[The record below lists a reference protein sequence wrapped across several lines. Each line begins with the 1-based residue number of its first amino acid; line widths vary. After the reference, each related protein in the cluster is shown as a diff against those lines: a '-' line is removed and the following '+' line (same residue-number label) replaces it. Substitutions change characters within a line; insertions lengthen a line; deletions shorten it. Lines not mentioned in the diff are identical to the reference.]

1 MKVAMTISGQARFAK
16 LGHKFFK
23 KNLKHFDDI
32 DVYIHT
38 WKDHDYK
45 KAIKLYKP
53 KDYIVE
59 KQKKEELINDPEGA
73 VKDIDYT
80 QVDGGSGNWVHYSMF
95 YSIQQSYKLIPP
107 GYDIIIR
114 SRFDVALL
122 QPFNIFKSVFS
133 AGTLYAPDVCNNK
146 GVISDW
152 LFWGRPNAM
161 KKILNT
167 YDLMP
172 THNLGGVNMRSG
184 EELINATRKNN
195 IIRKERLP
203 IDLRL
208 IRADGALLYSDQW
221 IWDSSLK
228 NY

>member
-1 MKVAMTISGQARFAK
+1 MKIAMTISGQARFAK

-23 KNLKHFDDI
+23 KNLKNFKDI

-45 KAIKLYKP
+45 EAIKLYKP

-59 KQKKEELINDPEGA
+59 KQKKEELINDPDGIIQ
-73 VKDIDYT
+73 DIDYT
-80 QVDGGSGNWVHYSMF
+80 QADGGSGNWVHYSMF
-95 YSIQQSYKLIPP
+95 YSIQQSYKLVPP
-107 GYDIIIR
+107 EYEIIIR
-114 SRFDVALL
+114 SRFDIALL
-122 QPFNIFKSVFS
+122 QPFDIFKAVYS
-133 AGTLYAPDVCNNK
+133 ANTLYAPDVCRNK

-167 YDLMP
+167 YDVMP
-172 THNLGGVNMRSG
+172 MHNSGGVNMRSG
-184 EELINATRKNN
+184 EELINATRKSNL
-195 IIRKERLP
+195 IRKERLP
-203 IDLRL
+203 IDIRL
-208 IRADGALLYSDQW
+208 IRNDGAVLFSQW
-221 IWDSSLK
+221 IWASSLK

>member
-1 MKVAMTISGQARFAK
+1 MKIAMTISGQARFAK

-23 KNLKHFDDI
+23 KNLKNFKDI

-45 KAIKLYKP
+45 EAIKLYKP

-59 KQKKEELINDPEGA
+59 KQKKEELINDPDGIIQ
-73 VKDIDYT
+73 DIDYT
-80 QVDGGSGNWVHYSMF
+80 QADGGSGNWVHYSMF
-95 YSIQQSYKLIPP
+95 YSIQQSYKLVPP
-107 GYDIIIR
+107 EYDIIIR
-114 SRFDVALL
+114 SRFDIALL
-122 QPFNIFKSVFS
+122 QPFDIFKAVYS
-133 AGTLYAPDVCNNK
+133 ANTLYAPDVCRNK

-167 YDLMP
+167 YDVMP
-172 THNLGGVNMRSG
+172 MHNSGGVNMRSG
-184 EELINATRKNN
+184 EELINATRKSNL
-195 IIRKERLP
+195 IRKERLP
-203 IDLRL
+203 IDVRL
-208 IRADGALLYSDQW
+208 IRNDGAVLFSQW
-221 IWDSSLK
+221 IRASSLK

>member
-23 KNLKHFDDI
+23 KNLKDFKDI

-95 YSIQQSYKLIPP
+95 YSMQQSYKLIPP

-122 QPFNIFKSVFS
+122 QPFNIFKGVFS
-133 AGTLYAPDVCNNK
+133 ANTLYAPDVCRNK